1 MSAKFEFISIWV
13 MWVIAFIT
21 KHDVLIYVVISY
33 NVIATIK
40 NLPGA
45 YKNIKEFKNKVYAR
59 IVKKDQQ
66 D

>member
-13 MWVIAFIT
+13 MWAIAFVT
-21 KHDVLIYVVISY
+21 KHDVLIYVVIFY

-45 YKNIKEFKNKVYAR
+45 IKNIKEFKNKVYAR
-59 IVKKDQQ
+59 MVKKDQQ